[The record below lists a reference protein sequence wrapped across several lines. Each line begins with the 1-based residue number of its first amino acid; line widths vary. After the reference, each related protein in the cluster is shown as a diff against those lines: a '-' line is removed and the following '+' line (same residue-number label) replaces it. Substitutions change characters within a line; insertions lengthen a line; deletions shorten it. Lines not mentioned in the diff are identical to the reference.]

1 MKRHFSTIFIIAT
14 FVFSATTAIAILI
27 YGNSY
32 GLFSV
37 PHEGTDQ
44 LTMLKAAVALY
55 HGNIP
60 EKNFYSPLYIFYLY
74 LLVLAS
80 GGKLFIMTLLQ
91 GIMCALIPPVIYKLC
106 RAIRMNRRSSAL
118 SALLYCFY
126 GPASLLSLALLR
138 AVPLSLCF
146 ALTALFIV
154 RGFTGKSSVKYFIAG
169 VFAGMCM
176 LGRENFIPVV
186 YAPLTLLIFKDIRHY
201 FRWKHL
207 IWYSVAVLL
216 TIAPAIIY
224 NTILYSSP
232 SIVPGHLDN
241 IFTDHH
247 REAHGLGEMV
257 ASVIKRLPIQFNRFV
272 SSYELDNSVSFY
284 AHRDIIPFMNIL
296 FIPYN
301 ALLALAVVA
310 LIWIKKLNRG
320 RLFIAVLIAAYIV
333 SMLPFDVYYRYRIPL
348 VPLLAVLAGAGFE
361 CIINGKKLL
370 TRLMTI
376 LVALLIF
383 CMTWTPPGK
392 LRRHNERYAVADIL
406 INNKAFDRA
415 EKYMDKLDRDGVP
428 SRAPRLRLVRA
439 LVLNGQFE
447 KADAIYKD
455 LILKKTQSQDNEPLP
470 DTLQNH

>member
-1 MKRHFSTIFIIAT
+1 MKRHFSTVFIIMT
-14 FVFSATTAIAILI
+14 FIFSATAAISMLI

-80 GGKLFIMTLLQ
+80 SGKLFVMTMLQ

-154 RGFTGKSSVKYFIAG
+154 RGFTGKSSVKYLIAG

-186 YAPLTLLIFKDIRHY
+186 YAPLALLIFKDIRHY

-207 IWYSVAVLL
+207 AWYSVAVLL

-247 REAHGLGEMV
+247 REARGLSEMV
-257 ASVIKRLPIQFNRFV
+257 TSVIRKLPIQFNRFV

-320 RLFIAVLIAAYIV
+320 RLLIAVLIAAYIV

-361 CIINGKKLL
+361 CIISGKKLL

-383 CMTWTPPGK
+383 CMTWTTPGK

-415 EKYMDKLDRDGVP
+415 EKYMDELDRDGVP
-428 SRAPRLRLVRA
+428 SRTPRLRLVRA

-470 DTLQNH
+470 DTQQNL